1 MYVVIFVPTFTL
13 SYYDAIDHCFHL
25 ASSFSFPI
33 LFLCRNSQAVNAYY
47 GCYLYALATANTEM
61 QQYSLTLMTMEIGA
75 VQAYWHMGSV
85 DIYDTLFAN
94 SRMVGNL
101 GALDVTASTWFG
113 HNAEFV
119 HGINM

>member
-1 MYVVIFVPTFTL
+1 M
-13 SYYDAIDHCFHL
+13 
-25 ASSFSFPI
+25 
-33 LFLCRNSQAVNAYY
+33 NAYY
-47 GCYLYALATANTEM
+47 GCYLYALATANTEL
-61 QQYSLTLMTMEIGA
+61 QQFSITLMTMEIGA
-75 VQAYWHMGSV
+75 AQAYWHMGSA

>member
-1 MYVVIFVPTFTL
+1 MWPHSPLNHCIAF
-13 SYYDAIDHCFHL
+13 DRCFHL
-25 ASSFSFPI
+25 TLSFSFPI

-75 VQAYWHMGSV
+75 VQAYWHMSSA